1 MANINHSVRDVNLAA
16 IEGYLQ
22 SALQRMWPVGSVFTT
37 TSDSH
42 PSNQLGFGAWEEFGA
57 GRVLVGLDSGDVDF
71 DTLEE
76 TGGAKTAAHTHDT
89 GTLATSAHAGTA
101 VADHAAHTHSVTSNV
116 AVANHSSHT
125 HTYTEVPNHTHPH
138 NLQGGTTPTTTG
150 INVMASDGTTGSV
163 RGMAID
169 TSNPTGG
176 VATGTTAGP
185 SAALSHSVTNNA
197 VTSGNPSATLT
208 HSVTQPNAHTLSGNT
223 GSTSS
228 STVQPYIVV
237 QMWRRTA

>member
-1 MANINHSVRDVNLAA
+1 LQEPQAISALCAGRHCGAVVSMANINHSVRDVNLAA

-76 TGGAKTAAHTHDT
+76 IGGAKTAAHTHDT
-89 GTLATSAHAGTA
+89 GTLATSAHAGSA
-101 VADHAAHTHSVTSNV
+101 VADHA
-116 AVANHSSHT
+116 SHT

-138 NLQGGTTPTTTG
+138 NLQGDAAPSVTGTHVT
-150 INVMASDGTTGSV
+150 ASDATGGAV

-169 TSNPTGG
+169 TENPTGG
-176 VATGTTAGP
+176 VATGTTAG
-185 SAALSHSVTNNA
+185 
-197 VTSGNPSATLT
+197 PSATLT